1 MGCQR
6 GPRGPLREMTWE
18 KGLLLRLAVVSIRA
32 AYPISQSWSGLAH
45 SAVATSGCF
54 ENQGGGNVGELT

>member
-1 MGCQR
+1 MSEGAQGTSQGDDLGK
-6 GPRGPLREMTWE
+6 GPP
-18 KGLLLRLAVVSIRA
+18 LAVVSIRA